1 MMKTEQSRSSGSA
14 HSASPDAK
22 RVLIVDDDE
31 STAVLLAKFVDNAGY
46 RAIPVAR
53 FQDGARIMRRLP
65 PDLLITD
72 IRLGA
77 FNGLQL
83 LIGAT
88 PPVSAIVIT
97 GFDDAVLEAT
107 ARQHGADYLLKP
119 LDFDALMEV
128 VRHRLEHDRG
138 CFSHANRTRTMNTAR
153 DRDVALTWA
162 GGRAATTSPGRA

>member
-1 MMKTEQSRSSGSA
+1 MRS
-14 HSASPDAK
+14 
-22 RVLIVDDDE
+22 
-31 STAVLLAKFVDNAGY
+31 
-46 RAIPVAR
+46 
-53 FQDGARIMRRLP
+53 LP

-88 PPVSAIVIT
+88 PPVPAIVIT
-97 GFDDAVLEAT
+97 GFDDAVLAAT

-119 LDFDALMEV
+119 LDFDALMEA

-138 CFSHANRTRTMNTAR
+138 CVSHANSE
-153 DRDVALTWA
+153 
-162 GGRAATTSPGRA
+162 GQGR

>member
-1 MMKTEQSRSSGSA
+1 MMKTEQSRSVGS
-14 HSASPDAK
+14 PMCVTPFPT

-31 STAVLLAKFVDNAGY
+31 ATAVLLAKFVTDAGY

-53 FQDGARIMRRLP
+53 FEDGARIMRCLP

-88 PPVSAIVIT
+88 PPIPAIIIT
-97 GFDDAVLEAT
+97 AFDDAVLEAT

-119 LDFDALMEV
+119 LDFDALMEA
-128 VRHRLEHDRG
+128 VRHRLTHDSRML
-138 CFSHANRTRTMNTAR
+138 FAQ
-153 DRDVALTWA
+153 
-162 GGRAATTSPGRA
+162 

>member
-1 MMKTEQSRSSGSA
+1 MHATSF
-14 HSASPDAK
+14 AK

-31 STAVLLAKFVDNAGY
+31 PTVVLLAKFVDDAGY

-53 FQDGARIMRRLP
+53 FQDGARIMRGLP

-72 IRLGA
+72 IRLGE

-88 PPVSAIVIT
+88 PPVPAIVIT

-107 ARQHGADYLLKP
+107 ARQHGAEYLVKP
-119 LDFDALMEV
+119 IDFDALMDA
-128 VRHRLEHDRG
+128 VRHRLRE
-138 CFSHANRTRTMNTAR
+138 S
-153 DRDVALTWA
+153 
-162 GGRAATTSPGRA
+162 